1 MKRELSCLA
10 TLNHKNITLVSIRK
24 QQAAHDV
31 PELLIIGEKSKT
43 GSPVKASSNLQKEE
57 KLLQSYSMGMPEVN
71 TIEIQVS
78 ELVCVCVYWERS
90 VSELENLKQS
100 MLDAGCILKEVKP
113 SLSKLSQSPAWM
125 PAPQQAVHK
134 CKVLWRSSKSNL

>member
-1 MKRELSCLA
+1 MERKLDNKMKRELSCLA
-10 TLNHKNITLVSIRK
+10 TLNNKNITLVSIRK
-24 QQAAHDV
+24 RQAAHDV

-71 TIEIQVS
+71 TVERQVS
-78 ELVCVCVYWERS
+78 ELVCVCWEGRG

-100 MLDAGCILKEVKP
+100 MLDAGCVLKEVKS

-125 PAPQQAVHK
+125 PAP
-134 CKVLWRSSKSNL
+134 